1 MTTAPPSRRPSYGPL
16 SPDDIARALTD
27 LPHWRGDTTRLV
39 RTVQPRDLWT
49 LLEHVADAEA
59 ELDHHTVVDLEA
71 GTVTFTLW
79 SHVCDAVTE
88 VDVALARRLDAVLG
102 D

>member
-1 MTTAPPSRRPSYGPL
+1 MITAPPSRRPSYHPL
-16 SPDDIARALTD
+16 PADDVARALVD
-27 LPHWRGDTTRLV
+27 LPHWRGDTSRLV
-39 RTVQPRDLWT
+39 RTVQPADLWT
-49 LLEHVADAEA
+49 LLEQVADVEA

-88 VDVALARRLDAVLG
+88 VDVELARRLDAVLG

>member
-1 MTTAPPSRRPSYGPL
+1 MITAVPSRRPSYRPL
-16 SPDDIARALTD
+16 AADDVARALAD
-27 LPHWRGDTTRLV
+27 LPHWRGDTARLV
-39 RTVQPRDLWT
+39 RTVRPADLWT
-49 LLEHVADAEA
+49 LLEQVADVEA